1 MQDKCF
7 KMFKSLI
14 LFFRK
19 RNIKRNIQQKRLLQF
34 PNINKSPIMTILLDE
49 NQKKDIKMMEQ
60 FVKNSLNPHKLRFLI
75 LCETLPDDLLQSDFM
90 FFILKEDFNK
100 VGILKKEKE
109 IILRSFSDELFV
121 NLSDN
126 NENMLNDYLVS
137 CVNSSFKIG
146 HSGNNMQLHDL
157 VIDYGIEKNEV
168 ERLKIMYKYLLMLS
182 GNKK

>member
-1 MQDKCF
+1 
-7 KMFKSLI
+7 MFKSLI

-19 RNIKRNIQQKRLLQF
+19 RIIKRNIQQKRVLQF
-34 PNINKSPIMTILLDE
+34 PDINKSPIMTILLDE

-75 LCETLPDDLLQSDFM
+75 LSETLHDNLIQSESI

-100 VGILKKEKE
+100 VGLLKKEKE
-109 IILRSFSDELFV
+109 IVLRSFSDELFV

-126 NENMLNDYLVS
+126 NENLLNDYLVT

-146 HSGNNMQLHDL
+146 HSNNNMQLHDL
-157 VIDYGIEKNEV
+157 VLDYGIEKNEI
-168 ERLKIMYKYLLMLS
+168 ERLKILYKYLLMLS
-182 GNKK
+182 GNKNEK

>member
-90 FFILKEDFNK
+90 FFILKEDLQF
-100 VGILKKEKE
+100 
-109 IILRSFSDELFV
+109 
-121 NLSDN
+121 
-126 NENMLNDYLVS
+126 
-137 CVNSSFKIG
+137 
-146 HSGNNMQLHDL
+146 
-157 VIDYGIEKNEV
+157 
-168 ERLKIMYKYLLMLS
+168 
-182 GNKK
+182 